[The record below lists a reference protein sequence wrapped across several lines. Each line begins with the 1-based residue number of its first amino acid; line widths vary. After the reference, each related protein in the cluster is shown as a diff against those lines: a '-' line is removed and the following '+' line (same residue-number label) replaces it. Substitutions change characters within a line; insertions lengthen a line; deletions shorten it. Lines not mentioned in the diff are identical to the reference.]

1 MPEITENTKLK
12 WWHYILLA
20 IAVVISY
27 VVACTLFILL
37 TIPIAIDEVMQK
49 LRKIKGSKLNA
60 KQE

>member
-20 IAVVISY
+20 VAVVISY
-27 VVACTLFILL
+27 IIACILFILL
-37 TIPIAIDEVMQK
+37 TIPIAIDEVIQK

-60 KQE
+60 K